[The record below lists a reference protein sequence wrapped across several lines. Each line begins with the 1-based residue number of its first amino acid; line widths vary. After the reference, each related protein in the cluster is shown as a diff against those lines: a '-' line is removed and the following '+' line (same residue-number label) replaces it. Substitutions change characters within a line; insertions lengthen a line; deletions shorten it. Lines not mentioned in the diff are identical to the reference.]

1 MKRYFFN
8 IEDGQCI
15 RDPRG
20 ETLPDINAARRT
32 AIDILSEIMI
42 GHVHDLLPEGRLE
55 VKVLDADHRPIF
67 SVVASTAVH

>member
-15 RDPRG
+15 RDLRG
-20 ETLPDINAARRT
+20 EILPDLNAARRA
-32 AIDILSEIMI
+32 AIDILSEILV
-42 GHVHDLLPEGRLE
+42 GHVSDLIPEGRLE
-55 VKVLDADHRPIF
+55 VKVLDADRRPVF